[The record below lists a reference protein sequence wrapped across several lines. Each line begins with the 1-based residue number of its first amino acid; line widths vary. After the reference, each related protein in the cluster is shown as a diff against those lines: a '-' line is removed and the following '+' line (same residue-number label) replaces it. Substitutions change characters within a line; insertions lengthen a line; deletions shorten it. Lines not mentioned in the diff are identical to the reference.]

1 MPGVRGE
8 RSRAL
13 LRQCVRQAGRGEGA
27 ASARQIPLRV
37 CAPWLRWGGGP
48 RSARAS
54 RGAAARCALSV
65 CVGACVWR
73 ALCCGF
79 ACTRAH
85 THTHAHAHTNTHA
98 RTHKHALTHTQTRTH
113 SHTHTRQMSGSEELA
128 QAEEEQGEGGEEF
141 EGNED
146 DQELAAMQKELE
158 KAEQQKAE
166 LDKLNKMQGTASADS
181 KQSGWPASPRAA
193 AGDPPLPFPARAR
206 QPPQPL
212 RARAAGRPRGW
223 PRRDHCGS
231 PPPTDLA

>member
-166 LDKLNKMQGTASADS
+166 LDKLNKMQG
-181 KQSGWPASPRAA
+181 GA
-193 AGDPPLPFPARAR
+193 AGGAGGKGGGRETRLIQNFVPMVDPLAAWARY
-206 QPPQPL
+206 
-212 RARAAGRPRGW
+212 
-223 PRRDHCGS
+223 
-231 PPPTDLA
+231 

>member
-1 MPGVRGE
+1 MRGE

-37 CAPWLRWGGGP
+37 CAPWLRMGGRDRAPLEHRAGP
-48 RSARAS
+48 RRGVRCPCAWARAY
-54 RGAAARCALSV
+54 GARSVVVSHARA
-65 CVGACVWR
+65 R
-73 ALCCGF
+73 
-79 ACTRAH
+79 TH
-85 THTHAHAHTNTHA
+85 THTHM
-98 RTHKHALTHTQTRTH
+98 HTQTRTH